1 MSVDRAVEETPER
14 LTRTTPRRWF
24 AGLRR
29 RIQETASSRVALLNG
44 TPGDETDPELANL
57 WLMLLASDP
66 DGVWYSWPT
75 TASGRPQLEDPESKT

>member
-1 MSVDRAVEETPER
+1 M
-14 LTRTTPRRWF
+14 
-24 AGLRR
+24 
-29 RIQETASSRVALLNG
+29 LNG

-75 TASGRPQLEDPESKT
+75 TASGRPQLEDPEANP